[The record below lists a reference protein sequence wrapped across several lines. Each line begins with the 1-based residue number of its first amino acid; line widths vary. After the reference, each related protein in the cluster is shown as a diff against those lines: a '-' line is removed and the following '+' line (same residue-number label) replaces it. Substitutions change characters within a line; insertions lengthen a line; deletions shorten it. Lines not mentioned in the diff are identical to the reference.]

1 MINKI
6 IQVENVTVL
15 PKSAAKVAAGFL
27 ILTTVQYNPAPDVQR
42 AKQAKFFEEP
52 ATFVK
57 TQQPSNLVVLRGTPV
72 TYNPATDVRR
82 ATQAKVFEEPAV
94 FLKPQYSNPLVLAAF
109 VTQPQIF
116 QSVRNIC
123 IENASVVKAQKGT
136 LVVLSQAPLITGS
149 SDIFCGQDTYG
160 WPKESA
166 EPETFAKTQRGFP
179 VITNA
184 FTSYNPATDV
194 RRAQQAKYFQDPEVF
209 LPPTHINYVV
219 NNTFPYNPAIDVTR
233 LKHQALYFPE
243 PDTFL
248 KTKGPLSIALNFTAY
263 VPGTDVRRQQQVK
276 YFQEVEVFSKP
287 WRNNKIVTEGTAG
300 VPLVLRLP
308 QDKLDAYDYMDG
320 KVLLAWPE
328 LTLPAAQSYNVYV
341 NGVLFASINKIAGH
355 AYVLNLNAEGLTET
369 LVSATSTATGW
380 QAIVTGLTQASYN
393 SGTQVITPPGVYKFK
408 VVAVFAGIEQVASTE
423 VTMSPSPTTVA
434 LVTPMK
440 RLWPFGNSGLS

>member
-1 MINKI
+1 VSNNSHCI
-6 IQVENVTVL
+6 ENVTFL

-52 ATFVK
+52 ATFIK
-57 TQQPSNLVVLRGTPV
+57 TQQPSNLVVLRGVPS
-72 TYNPATDVRR
+72 TYNQATDVIRVR
-82 ATQAKVFEEPAV
+82 QAKVFEDPAIFV
-94 FLKPQYSNPLVLAAF
+94 KTQTSNPVVLATYATAF
-109 VTQPQIF
+109 QQFTAQRHVF
-116 QSVRNIC
+116 V
-123 IENASVVKAQKGT
+123 ENVSAVKGQKGT

-149 SDIFCGQDTYG
+149 SDIFMGQDTYG

-166 EPETFAKTQRGFP
+166 EPEYFIKAMQGFP
-179 VITNA
+179 LVTNT
-184 FTSYNPATDV
+184 FTGYNPATDV
-194 RRAQQAKYFQDPEVF
+194 RRASQAKYFQDLETF
-209 LPPTHINYVV
+209 TPPTHINYVV
-219 NNTFPYNPAIDVTR
+219 NNTFPYNPATDVTR

-248 KTKGPLSIALNFTAY
+248 KTKGPLSLALNFTAY

-276 YFQEVEVFSKP
+276 YFQDVEVFSKP

-341 NGVLFASINKIAGH
+341 NGVLFASIGKIAGH

-393 SGTQVITPPGVYKFK
+393 KGTQVITPPGVYKFK
-408 VVAVFAGIEQVASTE
+408 VVAVFAGLEQVASTE

-440 RLWPFGNSGLS
+440 RLWPFPNSGLD